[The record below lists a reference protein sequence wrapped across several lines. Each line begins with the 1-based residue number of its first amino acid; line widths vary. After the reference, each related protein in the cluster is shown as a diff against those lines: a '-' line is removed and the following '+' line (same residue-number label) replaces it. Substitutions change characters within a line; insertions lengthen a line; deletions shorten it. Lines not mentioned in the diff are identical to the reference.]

1 MLRAMA
7 LLNFAHRELVARVVY
22 FGPEGAG
29 CNTNVE
35 VLQQRLES
43 RETTGELLAFG
54 PTEDGEHA
62 RWFEYRVGAPD
73 ELPLAGVRVQVC
85 SIPGK
90 MADPM
95 WRERLVAEADCV
107 VFVADAR
114 PSKTRSNI
122 DAYMELERMVE
133 QSGRELA
140 DLPVVVQVNHTDH
153 PHSQSAEK
161 VIYDLNAGQFPSFES
176 AALSGEGVIA
186 TQEAAS
192 ELLLEAIS
200 DLLRGR
206 PSNVHLQATYRQRR
220 STDLEMLTAIM
231 DRLTG
236 EQVPPDVIFAEYRAL
251 PAGPSVELAFQPE
264 EFIGSRPVHVL
275 GTRVEGDSIVVEI
288 VMDRLSGEAP
298 RRLSVHLMNRPENA
312 PQLTRQTHAV
322 KVDPQNS
329 PSMALPEVIEKRRAS
344 DRGSQDLPPV
354 AYGFAGIV
362 GGAVLG
368 LLIGFLLFA

>member
-1 MLRAMA
+1 MA

-35 VLQQRLES
+35 VLQQHLES
-43 RETTGELLAFG
+43 RAGTGELLVFG

-73 ELPLAGVRVQVC
+73 ELPLNGVRLQVC

-90 MADPM
+90 MADPI

-114 PSKTRSNI
+114 PSKTRNNI

-133 QSGRELA
+133 QSGRELVE
-140 DLPVVVQVNHTDH
+140 LPVVVQVNHTDS
-153 PHSQSAEK
+153 PNCQDPEK
-161 VIYDLNAGQFPSFES
+161 VIYDLNAGHFPWFRA
-176 AALSGEGVIA
+176 AALSGEGVLS

-192 ELLLEAIS
+192 ELLLEAVS

-206 PSNVHLQATYRQRR
+206 PSNVHLQATHRQRR

-231 DRLTG
+231 DGLTG
-236 EQVPPDVIFAEYRAL
+236 EQVSPDLIFAEYRAL
-251 PAGPSVELAFQPE
+251 PAGPAVELAFQPE

-275 GTRVEGDSIVVEI
+275 GTRVEGDAIVVEI

-298 RRLSVHLMNRPENA
+298 RRLSVRLVNRPENA
-312 PQLTRQTHAV
+312 PILTRQTHAV
-322 KVDPQNS
+322 QVDPQDGA
-329 PSMALPEVIEKRRAS
+329 SMALPAVIEKLRVT
-344 DRGSQDLPPV
+344 DRESEDLPPV
-354 AYGFAGIV
+354 VYGVAGIA